1 MTRSDGLDGFDG
13 FDNFDRFDKIV
24 PVAEY
29 GDERPIPR
37 TDPDAEETPLS
48 SRISA
53 ADVLT
58 LGNAA
63 CGFLAVYFLA
73 VATVA
78 QHMDGNGVPADRRS
92 AAAAVVLMLIGAL
105 FDLCDGLVA
114 RRFRRSALGAELDNL
129 ADVISFGV
137 APAFFVVTWAAI
149 PLGPDKTP
157 AVLVALSV
165 LIAGVLRLARFAS
178 TPGRPGVFQGMPI
191 PMGALTVVSIVL
203 LNLPF
208 AVGAAG
214 ILLTAW
220 LMVSRIEYPKPQ
232 GKLAILTMLFIAA
245 SVSCLTLWAT
255 DSPGGDSMLMMG
267 ACLQVSLALSI
278 PVMAMT
284 RRGARFIG
292 VRMIR

>member
-1 MTRSDGLDGFDG
+1 M
-13 FDNFDRFDKIV
+13 
-24 PVAEY
+24 AEF
-29 GDERPIPR
+29 GDDRPIPKI
-37 TDPDAEETPLS
+37 DCVDEETPLS

-78 QHMDGNGVPADRRS
+78 QHMDGYGVPADRRS
-92 AAAAVVLMLIGAL
+92 AGAAVVLMLIGAL

-114 RRFRRSALGAELDNL
+114 RKLRRSALGAELDNL
-129 ADVISFGV
+129 ADVITFGV
-137 APAFFVVTWAAI
+137 APAFFVVTWAAV
-149 PLGPDKTP
+149 PLGPRKTP
-157 AVLVALSV
+157 AVRVALAV
-165 LIAGVLRLARFAS
+165 MIAGVLRLARFAS

-203 LNLPF
+203 LDLPF
-208 AVGAAG
+208 AVAAAG
-214 ILLTAW
+214 ILTTAW

-232 GKLAILTMLFIAA
+232 GKLALLTMLFIAA

-267 ACLQVSLALSI
+267 ASLQICLAMSI
-278 PVMAMT
+278 PVAAMT

>member
-1 MTRSDGLDGFDG
+1 MGP
-13 FDNFDRFDKIV
+13 I
-24 PVAEY
+24 AEY

-78 QHMDGNGVPADRRS
+78 QHVDGDGVPADRRS

-105 FDLCDGLVA
+105 FDLCDGLV
-114 RRFRRSALGAELDNL
+114 
-129 ADVISFGV
+129 V
-137 APAFFVVTWAAI
+137 AW
-149 PLGPDKTP
+149 
-157 AVLVALSV
+157 SV

-191 PMGALTVVSIVL
+191 PFGALTVVSIVL
-203 LNLPF
+203 LDPPF
-208 AVGAAG
+208 LVGAAG
-214 ILLTAW
+214 VLMTAW

-245 SVSCLTLWAT
+245 SVSCLTMWAT
-255 DSPGGDSMLMMG
+255 DSPAGDRMLTMG
-267 ACLQVSLALSI
+267 ASLQISLAMAI
-278 PVMAMT
+278 PVAAMT